1 MGEGRKVKALQK
13 GVDAVSALEPEIE
26 KLSDEEL
33 RAKTDEFRGR
43 LEGGETLDDILHE
56 AFAVVRETSRRV
68 LGMRPF
74 DVQVMG
80 GIVLHEGKISEM
92 KTGEGKTLAA
102 TMPVYLNA
110 LSSKGVHVVTVND
123 YLARRDAQWMGEIY
137 EFLGLTVGLIQ
148 DEHGFEERKV
158 AYTADITY
166 GTNTQFG
173 FDYLRDNIATS
184 IDNLVQREP
193 NYAIVDEV
201 DSILI
206 DEARTPLI
214 ISGLPEA
221 AADTYYS
228 FAKIVPRLKEGED
241 FEVDEK
247 KRQVAPTESGVEKVE
262 KFLGIENLYD
272 DVNSNLVNHLNQAL
286 KARTLF
292 HKDNEYIV
300 RDGRVFIVDE
310 FTGRVLEG
318 RRYSEG
324 LHQAIEAKEGVAI
337 EEENQTVA
345 TITIQNY
352 FRQYDKLA
360 GMTGTAATEADEFM
374 HIYKMAVVSVPTHKD
389 MIREDKDDLVYKSR
403 NAKYDAVVEDLVE
416 RHNEGQPVL
425 VGTVSVEVSEHLA
438 GLLKR
443 RGIRHEVL
451 NAKQHEREAEII
463 AYAGERGS
471 VTIATNMAGRGTDI
485 KLGEGVPEVGGL
497 YVLGTERHES
507 RRIDNQLRG
516 RSGRQGDPGESRFY
530 LSFEDELL
538 RRFGGQR
545 MQNVIERIGLE
556 EDVPIEAGMVSGS
569 VRRAQEQV
577 ESQNFQIRKRIL
589 EYDDVLNKQREI
601 IYAIRRDILMGG
613 TVDTWTYVEEVLS
626 EVVGMHA
633 SEEVYP
639 ENWDMETLSAEIN
652 RFYPSRIDFG
662 NLDVETLSNEEIL
675 EMILEDA
682 RERLEERKAEW
693 QERTAELEKRGY
705 ARADGLD
712 AFEEA
717 ERRTMLSIVDSRWR
731 EHLYDMEGLR
741 EGIGWRGL
749 SQRDPLVEYKREGF
763 DMFQEME
770 RGLREDYV
778 TYIYRI
784 ENVRLRE
791 EPEVQQLSYS
801 GGGDEPNPA
810 PKSPRKVEGKIGRND
825 PCPCGSGKKYKKCGM
840 LKTPE
845 HQRMMAE
852 NPNPAATAAAAR
864 TGTAAAAAGG
874 GATAATAMPPELH
887 DDAPSVSGTSPNG
900 GSFDGDGSAAGGGG
914 GS

>member
-13 GVDAVSALEPEIE
+13 SVDAVSALEPEIE
-26 KLSDEEL
+26 NLSDEEL
-33 RAKTDEFRGR
+33 RAKTDEFRER
-43 LEGGETLDDILHE
+43 LDGGETLDDILHE
-56 AFAVVRETSRRV
+56 AFAVVRDVSRRT

-80 GIVLHEGKISEM
+80 GIVLHEGKIAEM

-110 LSSKGVHVVTVND
+110 LEGKGVHVVTVND

-148 DEHGFEERKV
+148 DGHGFEERKV
-158 AYTADITY
+158 AYAADITY

-184 IDNLVQREP
+184 VDNLVQKAP

-214 ISGLPEA
+214 ISGMPER

-228 FAKIVPRLKEGED
+228 FAKIVPRLEEGED
-241 FEVDEK
+241 YEVDEK
-247 KRQVAPTESGVEKVE
+247 KRQVAPTEVGVEKVE
-262 KFLGIENLYD
+262 KFLGVENLYD
-272 DVNSNLVNHLNQAL
+272 DVNTNLVNHLNQAL
-286 KARTLF
+286 KAHTLY
-292 HKDNEYIV
+292 HKDVEYIV

-324 LHQAIEAKEGVAI
+324 LHQAIEAKEGVSI

-374 HIYKMAVVSVPTHKD
+374 HIYKMAVVSIPSHKE
-389 MIREDKDDLVYKSR
+389 MIRDDKDDLVYKSR
-403 NAKYDAVVEDLVE
+403 KTKYDAVVDDIAE
-416 RHNEGQPVL
+416 RYKEGQPVL
-425 VGTVSVEVSEHLA
+425 VGTVSVEVSEHLSA
-438 GLLKR
+438 LLKR
-443 RGIRHEVL
+443 RGVSHEVL
-451 NAKQHEREAEII
+451 NAKQHEREAEIV
-463 AYAGERGS
+463 AHAGERSS

-530 LSFEDELL
+530 LSFEDDLL

-545 MQNVIERIGLE
+545 MQSVIERIGLE

-589 EYDDVLNKQREI
+589 EYDDVLNKQREV
-601 IYAIRRDILMGG
+601 IYTIRRDILMGEK
-613 TVDTWTYVEEVLS
+613 VDTWEYVEEVLS
-626 EVVGMHA
+626 EMVGLHA
-633 SEEVYP
+633 SENVYP
-639 ENWDMETLSAEIN
+639 ENWDMETLAAEVN
-652 RFYPSRIDFG
+652 RFYPSRIEFQ
-662 NLDVETLSNEEIL
+662 NLDLETITSEEIL
-675 EMILEDA
+675 EMVLEDA

-693 QERTAELEKRGY
+693 QERTEELRKRGY
-705 ARADGLD
+705 TRTDGLD

-717 ERRTMLSIVDSRWR
+717 ERRTLLSIVDSRWR
-731 EHLYDMEGLR
+731 EHLYEMEALR

-763 DMFQEME
+763 DIFQEME
-770 RGLREDYV
+770 SGLKEDYV

-784 ENVRLRE
+784 ENVKLRE

-801 GGGDEPNPA
+801 GGGDEPNQR
-810 PKSPRKVEGKIGRND
+810 PKSPRRVEGKIGRND
-825 PCPCGSGKKYKKCGM
+825 PCPCGSGQKYKKCGM
-840 LKTPE
+840 LNTPE
-845 HQRMMAE
+845 HQRLMAQ
-852 NPNPAATAAAAR
+852 NPNPAATA
-864 TGTAAAAAGG
+864 G
-874 GATAATAMPPELH
+874 
-887 DDAPSVSGTSPNG
+887 
-900 GSFDGDGSAAGGGG
+900 
-914 GS
+914 